1 LWNGYHAAPGVAV
14 LRPYEERATDRRV
27 VSIEPST
34 FAAHGMPCP
43 YEENAMAPGLINS
56 SAARAVT
63 LVVRGHPPCNLQITA
78 GIFREK
84 RMTRS
89 ICCIVCIC
97 ALVALTGLRVHAQ
110 NQPSPAEAKAL
121 AAQYVAAAN
130 AKDIPRLLT
139 LYHPKSAACITPDTK
154 DYYDWALGV
163 SMRDSI
169 PADYRFTVMA
179 VNEGNR
185 KGIESMARFPVNPTS
200 EMHIDYQQGNDVG
213 SVVLWLAQENGRW
226 FADQPCV
233 TEQSLKIF
241 RDGAAARKEAQAR
254 YKSLADGIKDPLR
267 SELMGMLGKHDTA
280 AAIDRYR
287 QASGQN
293 TTTSMLVINELKA
306 ELK

>member
-1 LWNGYHAAPGVAV
+1 MK
-14 LRPYEERATDRRV
+14 RAIR
-27 VSIEPST
+27 
-34 FAAHGMPCP
+34 
-43 YEENAMAPGLINS
+43 
-56 SAARAVT
+56 
-63 LVVRGHPPCNLQITA
+63 
-78 GIFREK
+78 
-84 RMTRS
+84 
-89 ICCIVCIC
+89 CIACVY
-97 ALVALTGLRVHAQ
+97 ALVALAGLRVNAQ
-110 NQPSPAEAKAL
+110 DQPSPAEAKAF
-121 AAQYVAAAN
+121 AAQYVAATN

-154 DYYDWALGV
+154 DYYDWALANSV
-163 SMRDSI
+163 RDSI
-169 PADYRFTVMA
+169 PANYRFTVMA

-241 RDGAAARKEAQAR
+241 RDGAAARNEAQAR

-267 SELMGMLGKHDTA
+267 SELMALLRQHEIA

-287 QASGQN
+287 QATGQN

-306 ELK
+306 ESK